1 MSWGFLDDQG
11 PTPDWKCKRMT
22 TVAGKTI
29 QIAPVIMSGGSGSRL
44 WPLSTDAHPKQFHA
58 LGGDAPMIQATALR
72 IAPEAPGEAELMFL
86 PPIVICNRAHDSLVR
101 EHLAEAGIEP
111 LAVVLEPFGRNTAA
125 VAATAAILTAELCPG
140 ALTLLL
146 PADHV
151 IANAASF
158 RAAVKRGATAPDR
171 IVTFGIAPTGPETG
185 YGYIQQGRGIG
196 EGVFE
201 VARFAEKPAQVVAEA
216 YLAEGG
222 YAWNGGIFLFAP
234 EVMLAE
240 LAAHRP
246 DILETTAAA
255 LDRAERDG
263 VTVRFS
269 DEDFAAIPSESIDFA
284 VMEHTKLAAVAP
296 CDVGWA
302 DIGSWSE
309 LWRLG
314 DKDARGNVQ
323 RGDTVVLDSDDCLV
337 WADQGMEVGVVGLRD
352 VVVVAAGGAVAVLPK
367 DRAQDVKKVVEA
379 LRARKS

>member
-1 MSWGFLDDQG
+1 
-11 PTPDWKCKRMT
+11 MT
-22 TVAGKTI
+22 SDTGKTI
-29 QIAPVIMSGGSGSRL
+29 RIAPVIMSGGSGSRL
-44 WPLSTDAHPKQFHA
+44 WPLSTEAHPKQFHA
-58 LGGDAPMIQATALR
+58 LGGDEPMIQATALR

-86 PPIVICNRAHDSLVR
+86 PPIVICNRAHESLVR
-101 EHLAEAGIEP
+101 EHLVEAGIEP

-125 VAATAAILTAELCPG
+125 VAATAAMLTAELCPG

-151 IANAASF
+151 IADAHAFRTAVQHSAQAA
-158 RAAVKRGATAPDR
+158 DR

-185 YGYIQQGRGIG
+185 YGYIQQGRAIG
-196 EGVFE
+196 EGVYE
-201 VARFAEKPAQVVAEA
+201 VARFAEKPARPVAEA

-234 EVMLAE
+234 ALMLAE
-240 LAAHRP
+240 LGAYRP
-246 DILETTAAA
+246 DILAAVTAA
-255 LDRAERDG
+255 LGQAERSQA
-263 VTVRFS
+263 TVRFG
-269 DEDFAAIPSESIDFA
+269 DAAFAAIPSESIDFA

-323 RGDTVVLDSDDCLV
+323 RGETVVLDSDDCLV
-337 WADQGMEVGVVGLRD
+337 WADSGMEVGVVGLRD